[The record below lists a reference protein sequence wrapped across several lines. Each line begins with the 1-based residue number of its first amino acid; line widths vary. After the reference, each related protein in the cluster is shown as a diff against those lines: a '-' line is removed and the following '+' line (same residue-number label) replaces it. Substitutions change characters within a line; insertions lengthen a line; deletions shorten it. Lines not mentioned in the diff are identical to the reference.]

1 MRVKKLGVLV
11 AAAIFALAFA
21 GCSNNSATPAPAAA
35 SPAAAAAS
43 PAA

>member
-1 MRVKKLGVLV
+1 MRVKKLGVLF

-21 GCSNNSATPAPAAA
+21 GCNNNSATPAPAA
-35 SPAAAAAS
+35 SPAAAAGS